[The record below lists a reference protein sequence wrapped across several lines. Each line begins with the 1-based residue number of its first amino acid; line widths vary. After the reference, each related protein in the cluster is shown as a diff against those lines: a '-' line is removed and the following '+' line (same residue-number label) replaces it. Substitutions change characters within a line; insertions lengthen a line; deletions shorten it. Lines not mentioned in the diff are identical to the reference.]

1 MTRYLV
7 AIDLSVSVTGKYTV
21 LCVPEKAG
29 SNRSSSSTVEEPTRG
44 AAEINIGFSVPTV
57 ICTEKVTLD
66 DDSLLPS
73 TNEKCYKCF
82 FQTTHKKEAPQ
93 SIRSEKE

>member
-21 LCVPEKAG
+21 LCLPEKAR
-29 SNRSSSSTVEEPTRG
+29 SNRSSSSAVEEPTRD
-44 AAEINIGFSVPTV
+44 AAEINIGFTVPTA

-66 DDSLLPS
+66 NDSH
-73 TNEKCYKCF
+73 F
-82 FQTTHKKEAPQ
+82 
-93 SIRSEKE
+93 